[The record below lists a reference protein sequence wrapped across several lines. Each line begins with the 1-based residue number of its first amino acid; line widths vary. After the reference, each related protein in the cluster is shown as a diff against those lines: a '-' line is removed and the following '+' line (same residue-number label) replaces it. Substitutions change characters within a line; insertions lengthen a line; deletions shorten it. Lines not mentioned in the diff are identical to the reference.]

1 MCMCVYIRI
10 HAGTMSMR
18 SRVTGHGPHLL
29 AMPREHRAPRR
40 PCPRTSQIRNPAWMR
55 AERAQD
61 LAISVDESKQP
72 IRAGQH
78 HSTTEA
84 LWYSIRWG
92 GWNHSRRCHARIRL
106 PSDVKGTAERSV
118 CIWHSGLVCR
128 YGREP
133 PRLAT
138 FCVEANQ
145 LPALKAQIDLANVSH
160 QGRGPQPLSHVSSGG
175 GLISSA
181 LCVGGGCGELHQRAR
196 VAAGRIQAVSRRA
209 QRRRS
214 DVIIA

>member
-1 MCMCVYIRI
+1 MYIYICMYMYIYTYTCWHDE
-10 HAGTMSMR
+10 HAVASN
-18 SRVTGHGPHLL
+18 GHGPHLL
-29 AMPREHRAPRR
+29 AKPREHRAPRR

-61 LAISVDESKQP
+61 LAISVDDPKQP

-78 HSTTEA
+78 HSTTVA
-84 LWYSIRWG
+84 LGYSIRWD
-92 GWNHSRRCHARIRL
+92 GWNHSWRCHARIRR

-128 YGREP
+128 YCREP
-133 PRLAT
+133 PSLST

-160 QGRGPQPLSHVSSGG
+160 QGRGPQLLSHVSSGG
-175 GLISSA
+175 DFASGG
-181 LCVGGGCGELHQRAR
+181 LCVGGGVCGELHQRVR
-196 VAAGRIQAVSRRA
+196 VAAGRIQAVARGA
-209 QRRRS
+209 
-214 DVIIA
+214 